1 MGRIVPI
8 CMNGVHSGW
17 HPWTPE
23 CGCPSPQDWAAMKEV
38 TMPADPND
46 ESTWRRVAWCQECE
60 SQTNHTTEEH
70 QEAQAVQDETEEGGE
85 A

>member
-1 MGRIVPI
+1 MR
-8 CMNGVHSGW
+8 
-17 HPWTPE
+17 
-23 CGCPSPQDWAAMKEV
+23 
-38 TMPADPND
+38 ADPAD

-70 QEAQAVQDETEEGGE
+70 QEAHEAHEQDIDEGGE

>member
-1 MGRIVPI
+1 MGR
-8 CMNGVHSGW
+8 
-17 HPWTPE
+17 E
-23 CGCPSPQDWAAMKEV
+23 GCEIHILRDQEMI
-38 TMPADPND
+38 ADPDD

-70 QEAQAVQDETEEGGE
+70 QEAQAVLEGDETEEGGE